1 MKYFAVVLGIMV
13 CSLTLSAQN
22 SADDIVG
29 YYYTEDPFSKEG
41 SQTYIY
47 KTADGKYEGK
57 VCWVENVEKKHFLG
71 HVFLTNLSFNA
82 KDNEWQNGVIKYPG
96 RNGTYKMYMK
106 FDGENRL
113 KVRGYWGVAM
123 LGKTMY
129 WPKESAQRVQQ

>member
-13 CSLTLSAQN
+13 CALTLSAQN

-82 KDNEWQNGVIKYPG
+82 KDN
-96 RNGTYKMYMK
+96 
-106 FDGENRL
+106 
-113 KVRGYWGVAM
+113 
-123 LGKTMY
+123 
-129 WPKESAQRVQQ
+129 